1 MSSASKADTFGT
13 FLRTLQSC
21 ESQPRADEEVLL
33 RAVAESGEAELP
45 RVVRLAGIGMGR
57 AIQALDKLRSLKL
70 VEFRGDA
77 ESLIS
82 ITPSG
87 EKMLGIE
94 MHADMD

>member
-1 MSSASKADTFGT
+1 MSIASKADTFGT

-21 ESQPRADEEVLL
+21 DPQPRADEEVVL
-33 RAVAESGEAELP
+33 RVVAESGEAGLP
-45 RVVRLAGIGMGR
+45 RIVEASAIGMGR
-57 AIQALDKLRSLKL
+57 AIQALDKLHSLKL
-70 VEFRGDA
+70 VQFKGDA
-77 ESLIS
+77 ETLVS